1 MKDLS
6 RRCFVVVSAVL
17 FVAVTFFLLGNYG
30 LGSGG
35 ANEEEDESTYSVRL
49 AADSAQVSL
58 LSGMFVAQERGFFDS
73 SSIDFELVETD
84 SGAAAST
91 VMQGDADFCILSQ
104 TDLADAFASDTA
116 CYLTA
121 VAAITQPDADRAA
134 HACPYPSLLVASDV
148 FLDEDATAAKGFLS
162 AASKGYRQASRNPDK
177 AALSLDG
184 VFGTSASDK
193 KVQKRQENLSS
204 SFLRDGKDWGQID
217 QGLWD
222 DYFEYLY
229 QDGRIDR
236 RIPAHHG
243 FLMDF
248 LED

>member
-1 MKDLS
+1 MQEFS
-6 RRCFVVVSAVL
+6 RRCFVVVAAVL

-30 LGSGG
+30 LGTGG
-35 ANEEEDESTYSVRL
+35 ADEEEDESTYSVRL
-49 AADSAQVSL
+49 AADSSQVSV
-58 LSGMFVAQERGFFDS
+58 LSGMFLAQEQGFFES
-73 SSIDFELVETD
+73 ASIDFELVETD
-84 SGAAAST
+84 SGTAASQ

-104 TDLADAFASDTA
+104 ADLASAFASDDA

-121 VAAITQPDADRAA
+121 VAAIIQPDADTAA
-134 HACPYPSLLVASDV
+134 GVCPYRYLLVASDV
-148 FLDEDATAAKGFLS
+148 FLSDDAPAAKGFL
-162 AASKGYRQASRNPDK
+162 AAVSKGYRQASRNPDK
-177 AALSLDG
+177 AAASLDG

-193 KVQKRQENLSS
+193 KIQKRQEKLSS
-204 SFLRDGKDWGQID
+204 SYLRDGRDWGQID

-222 DYFEYLY
+222 DYFERLY